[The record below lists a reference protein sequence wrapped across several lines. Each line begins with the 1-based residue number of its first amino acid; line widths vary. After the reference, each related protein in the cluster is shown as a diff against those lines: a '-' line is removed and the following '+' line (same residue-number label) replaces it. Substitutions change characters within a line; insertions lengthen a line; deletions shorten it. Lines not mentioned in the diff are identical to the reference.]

1 MSKATGD
8 VLPNKQKGQDGQR
21 KRQRLSTQKQI
32 DAQRQSKLLIVAENI
47 ATFSTSRPKILILI
61 VALLSSRLT
70 RYTSYALLPSYTL
83 STSILWLK
91 KSRTSPNSSKQRQSH
106 PS

>member
-21 KRQRLSTQKQI
+21 KKLRLSTQKQI
-32 DAQRQSKLLIVAENI
+32 DAPRQSKLLIVAENI
-47 ATFSTSRPKILILI
+47 PTFSISRPKILIMI

-70 RYTSYALLPSYTL
+70 RY
-83 STSILWLK
+83 
-91 KSRTSPNSSKQRQSH
+91 R
-106 PS
+106 